1 MVDRLSY
8 NAVKQVEAVIRTFI
22 FCVSS
27 ALTYSA
33 LTASAMAQSI
43 AQSPAYT
50 PWAIG
55 FYSFAIAIVLI
66 FLLLNIAVKNQP
78 GLYISA
84 LNVGMLLSI
93 WMLEDGL
100 IGVLPSMGRP
110 LNDSFVLSI
119 GQLTCTI
126 GFISAAQVYHPD
138 KVTKRIK
145 TVLWGL
151 ALASTLTIPI
161 LWLLQDF
168 TLWMGVANTS
178 IIVMIA
184 SMMVA
189 TSTWRTHDARRRIVP
204 ALTAGLALTASAVI
218 IFLYVVSDGRAW
230 IEQGAI
236 LRIFFVIVAF
246 PTMLAVL
253 LELNDMRKDRDQALV
268 SAVDAAR
275 KDAKTSADLLEM
287 EKQYAR
293 ARVVADARTR
303 QLSTASHDIR
313 QPIASMRAELDAL
326 RSDETSTP
334 MIERL
339 ERALDHL
346 NELTSDLSKAGGRSP
361 EAGLHGDVQAETLG
375 VNVLLDTLDKLFA
388 AEAQN
393 KGIEFKT
400 VHSSAKVSVPPLILI
415 RIVSNLITNAIT
427 HSDAHKIL
435 LGVRQRDGCIRLDV
449 IDNGKGFEDGSA
461 DWAFE
466 HGEKGSQSSGTGQG
480 LSIVRELADKY
491 GIDLQV
497 WTKSDV
503 GTRVSIS
510 LPTVADPN

>member
-1 MVDRLSY
+1 M
-8 NAVKQVEAVIRTFI
+8 KQVEAVIRTFK

-27 ALTYSA
+27 TLIFSA
-33 LTASAMAQSI
+33 ITADASAQPI
-43 AQSPAYT
+43 ASTPAYT

-55 FYSFAIAIVLI
+55 FYSFAITIVLI
-66 FLLLNIAVKNQP
+66 FLLLNIAVKNRP

-100 IGVLPSMGRP
+100 IGWLPSMGRP
-110 LNDSFVLSI
+110 LNDSFVLFV

-138 KVTKRIK
+138 KVTKTIK
-145 TVLWGL
+145 TLLWSL
-151 ALASTLTIPI
+151 ALASTMTIPV

-178 IIVMIA
+178 ILIMIA
-184 SMMVA
+184 SMMIA

-204 ALTAGLALTASAVI
+204 ALTAGLALTATAGI

-275 KDAKTSADLLEM
+275 RDAKTSADLLDM

-293 ARVVADARTR
+293 AREVADARTR

-326 RSDETSTP
+326 RGDESDTP
-334 MIERL
+334 MVDRL

-346 NELTSDLSKAGGRSP
+346 NDLTSDLSRAGTRSP
-361 EAGLHGDVQAETLG
+361 EAGLHGDVEAETLG

-388 AEAQN
+388 AEAQSS
-393 KGIEFKT
+393 GIEFKT
-400 VHSSAKVSVPPLILI
+400 VHSSAKISVPPLILI
-415 RIVSNLITNAIT
+415 RIVSNLITNAIM

-466 HGEKGSQSSGTGQG
+466 IGEKGSQSPGTGQG
-480 LSIVRELADKY
+480 LSIVKELADKY

-497 WTKSDV
+497 WTKPDV